1 MVDCVCVFQNK
12 TQCLCVLGVI
22 VCCCMVWYLF
32 VLLRGVHVIVCFVC
46 ELLRAVAWCSL
57 VVVLVCVRFMCLCVL
72 RDVLCDVVGFVFV
85 VAFIR
90 MGVLI
95 ICLLDVFMMDCVLVS
110 GFCLCCFV
118 RMRVGF
124 NEFVRVVCGFFV

>member
-1 MVDCVCVFQNK
+1 MV
-12 TQCLCVLGVI
+12 
-22 VCCCMVWYLF
+22 
-32 VLLRGVHVIVCFVC
+32 R
-46 ELLRAVAWCSL
+46 
-57 VVVLVCVRFMCLCVL
+57 VCVRFMCLRVL
-72 RDVLCDVVGFVFV
+72 RDVLCDVVGCVFV

-95 ICLLDVFMMDCVLVS
+95 ICLRDVFMMYCVLVS

-124 NEFVRVVCGFFV
+124 NECVRVVCDLLCDVV